1 MTLSPPDD
9 RNTASSIS
17 ILDDRLWKCHGAV
30 VSIIYVE
37 TGWAELGQVIRK
49 HRLAAGLSQ
58 EQLAE
63 RSGLHWTYVSQ
74 IESGKRN
81 LSVNVL
87 RRIAGALE
95 TPASTLIADAE
106 SESPHN

>member
-1 MTLSPPDD
+1 M
-9 RNTASSIS
+9 
-17 ILDDRLWKCHGAV
+17 V
-30 VSIIYVE
+30 YVE
-37 TGWAELGQVIRK
+37 TEWAELGQVIRK

-81 LSVNVL
+81 LSVDVL
-87 RRIAGALE
+87 RRIARALK
-95 TPASTLIADAE
+95 TPASKLMAE
-106 SESPHN
+106 AEAEASQL